1 MSDSLF
7 FLDSSVI
14 IYAIDKYPPKKES
27 TLQLLE
33 RKPVI
38 STQVINEI
46 SNVMHRKFH
55 FDYPSIF
62 QITSKIVENSHLAL
76 IDYKTIA
83 LALNLAGTY
92 SFSYYDSLI
101 LASALENNCTVL
113 YSEDMQHKQIIEER
127 LQILNPYLK

>member
-101 LASALENNCTVL
+101 IAASLESECNIL
-113 YSEDMQHKQIIEER
+113 YTEDMQDGQIIEKR
-127 LQILNPYLK
+127 LKIISPF